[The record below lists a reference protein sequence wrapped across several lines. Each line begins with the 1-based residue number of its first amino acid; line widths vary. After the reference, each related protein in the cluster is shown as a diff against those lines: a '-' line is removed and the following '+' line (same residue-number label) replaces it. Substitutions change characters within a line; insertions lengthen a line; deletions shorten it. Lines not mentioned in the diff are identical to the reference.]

1 LTTFALVVDRVEPT
15 LLFAGTTEGVYRSTN
30 RGQTWQAAGHE
41 DLDVTVTALLLNPT
55 NPLTHYAGTEH
66 HGLFRSTDGGE
77 HWQPWGLEGASV
89 YAILADRAGA
99 VWVGTDRGI
108 FRNR

>member
-1 LTTFALVVDRVEPT
+1 M
-15 LLFAGTTEGVYRSTN
+15 
-30 RGQTWQAAGHE
+30 
-41 DLDVTVTALLLNPT
+41 TVTALLLNPT
-55 NPLTHYAGTEH
+55 DPLTLYAGTEH

-77 HWQPWGLEGASV
+77 HWQPWGLEGTSV
-89 YAILADRAGA
+89 YTFLVDRAGA